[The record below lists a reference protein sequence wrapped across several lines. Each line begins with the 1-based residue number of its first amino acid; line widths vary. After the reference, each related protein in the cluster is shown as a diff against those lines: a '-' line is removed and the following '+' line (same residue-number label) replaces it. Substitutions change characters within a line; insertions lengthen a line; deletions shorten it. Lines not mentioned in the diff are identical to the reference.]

1 MCRDLF
7 VGFLVKL
14 DISKISLLSLSKI
27 IVWKFFYFDI
37 FCFYSLSSY
46 GHFEDIRLAAIEC
59 LVDLSKCELPYPTIF
74 VPLRL
79 IFHLNQFFK
88 EKIPWKIVSLKVSFQ
103 LTTISNDSK
112 HFKRRLT
119 APLFSL
125 KLVALGLFVF
135 GNDFT
140 NIPSPQKMVLNV
152 ARIFFYSWFFSR
164 EPWKRNDLLDWSY
177 WERPGSI
184 YQVCINFDCWSEAKS
199 SNLIIPFTGH
209 TLYVKK
215 SPLHFSIVV

>member
-1 MCRDLF
+1 M
-7 VGFLVKL
+7 
-14 DISKISLLSLSKI
+14 
-27 IVWKFFYFDI
+27 VWTFFYFHI

-79 IFHLNQFFK
+79 IFHLNLF
-88 EKIPWKIVSLKVSFQ
+88 PWKIVSLKVSFQ

-119 APLFSL
+119 APLMFRL
-125 KLVALGLFVF
+125 KLVAFGLFVV

-140 NIPSPQKMVLNV
+140 NIPSPQKMMLNV
-152 ARIFFYSWFFSR
+152 ARIFFYSFFFSR

-215 SPLHFSIVV
+215 ISSSILYCCVSSCICSERCWIWIRLWDFVIDV

>member
-1 MCRDLF
+1 MCVSWLIRRFFGQTGYFKNFLAEFVQNYSLNVFLF
-7 VGFLVKL
+7 SHILFLFLVQL
-14 DISKISLLSLSKI
+14 WSFWGYSTGSYWVPCGSLQMW
-27 IVWKFFYFDI
+27 V
-37 FCFYSLSSY
+37 
-46 GHFEDIRLAAIEC
+46 AIPNH
-59 LVDLSKCELPYPTIF
+59 L

-79 IFHLNQFFK
+79 IFHLNLF
-88 EKIPWKIVSLKVSFQ
+88 PWKIVSLKVSFQ
-103 LTTISNDSK
+103 LTTISNYSK

-119 APLFSL
+119 APLMFRL
-125 KLVALGLFVF
+125 KLVTFGLFVV

-140 NIPSPQKMVLNV
+140 NIPSPQKMMLNV
-152 ARIFFYSWFFSR
+152 ARIFFYSFFFSR

-215 SPLHFSIVV
+215 SPLQFSIVV